1 MLQRSLLGLA
11 LVAGCGASPSS
22 PSSPSGTTPARPASA
37 FDPAAQLP
45 TASEDV
51 TFGSGD
57 VPGTL
62 VHPTAPGKYPGII
75 FMAGSGPTDRDWN
88 SPLIPA
94 KNGSGKLLAEALAA
108 HGAVV
113 LRFDKAGVGGN
124 KHAVTGDTTF
134 DIYRDEG
141 RAALALLRA
150 RPDVDAA
157 HLFVAGHSEG
167 AYHAARVA
175 EAEGHAIAGVLLLSG
190 AGRTLESIL
199 LAQIDGQLRTAM
211 PAQAEAVMAALH
223 RAFDDFAASKP
234 VDPDQ
239 VTTIPALRM
248 VLRSAMAPQSATL
261 ARGLLRF
268 DPLPVVA
275 TLDVPVFIYNGEKDI
290 QVDPAID
297 TKALVE
303 ARKGKDVTE
312 FLAADANHVLEHEAR
327 AKAELSPGTVKYNEP
342 DRVLDPATVDAIS
355 KWIATISKR

>member
-1 MLQRSLLGLA
+1 MTRA
-11 LVAGCGASPSS
+11 LVVAIAIAGCQTPKQTTDMPHPATPSF
-22 PSSPSGTTPARPASA
+22 A
-37 FDPAAQLP
+37 PAANMP
-45 TASEDV
+45 ITSEQVVFMD
-51 TFGSGD
+51 GN

-88 SPLIPA
+88 SPLIA
-94 KNGSGKLLAEALAA
+94 DKKTASGKLLAEALAA

-124 KHAVTGDTTF
+124 KHVLTGGATF

-141 RAALALLRA
+141 RAALALLRQ

-175 EAEGHAIAGVLLLSG
+175 ELEGPAIAGVLLLSG
-190 AGRTLESIL
+190 SGRTLEAIL
-199 LAQIDGQLRTAM
+199 LAQIEHQLRTAM
-211 PAQAEAVMAALH
+211 PDQADALMAAL
-223 RAFDDFAASKP
+223 RGAFDDFAAGKT

-239 VTTIPALRM
+239 VTQIPGLKM
-248 VLRSAMAPQSATL
+248 VLTSATAPATATL

-275 TLDVPVFIYNGEKDI
+275 KLDQPVFVYNGEKDI
-290 QVDPAID
+290 QVDPEID
-297 TKALVE
+297 AKALVK
-303 ARKGKDVTE
+303 ARRDANNDVTL
-312 FLAADANHVLEHEAR
+312 FLAPDANHMLEHETR
-327 AKAELSPGTVKYNEP
+327 AKADIHPNDVGYNAP
-342 DRVLDPATVDAIS
+342 DRVLDDASVTAIVG
-355 KWIATISKR
+355 WIATTISKR